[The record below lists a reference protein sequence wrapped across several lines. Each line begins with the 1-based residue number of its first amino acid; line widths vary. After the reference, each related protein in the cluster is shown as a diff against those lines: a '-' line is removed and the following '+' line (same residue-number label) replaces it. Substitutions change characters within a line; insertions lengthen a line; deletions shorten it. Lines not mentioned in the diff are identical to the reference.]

1 MSGHSHWAGIKHKK
15 KVVDAKRGKLFS
27 KLARNITSAAR
38 IGGANPDSN
47 LDLSY
52 AIQRA
57 KDANMS
63 KENIERAVKKG
74 TGELPGAS
82 LEWVLYEGYACGG
95 VAVMVQV
102 LTDNKN
108 RTVAEIR
115 NLFEK
120 HGSSLGAPGCVA
132 WMFEHRGLITLSA
145 DGIEEENVFFA
156 ALDAGAE
163 DVNLSGDLYEV
174 YTSCAAMQTVRKT
187 LEESSFDVQ
196 SSEISYVPTSS
207 VNVGDKEARKVLTL
221 MNALEEHD
229 DVQNVFANFE
239 IPTELIEQFA

>member
-1 MSGHSHWAGIKHKK
+1 MAGHSHWAGIKHKK
-15 KVVDAKRGKLFS
+15 KIVDANRGTLFS
-27 KLARNITSAAR
+27 ILAKNITNAAR
-38 IGGANPDSN
+38 VGGADPNSN

-82 LEWVLYEGYACGG
+82 LEWAIYEGYAYGG
-95 VAVMVQV
+95 AAVMVQV

-120 HGSSLGAPGCVA
+120 HGSSFGAPGCVA
-132 WMFEHRGLITLSA
+132 WMFEHKGLITLSA
-145 DGIEEENVFFA
+145 DGIEEENIFLA

-163 DVNLSGDLYEV
+163 DVNLSGDFYEI
-174 YTSCAAMQTVRKT
+174 YTARESMQTARKA
-187 LEESSFDVQ
+187 LEEAGFKIESSQ
-196 SSEISYVPTSS
+196 ISYVPTSS
-207 VNVGDKEARKVLTL
+207 VKVDDQEARKVLSL

-239 IPTELIEQFA
+239 IPTEMLEQFA